1 MMSQD
6 PRIWGAAAWR
16 FLDAVV
22 ESYPENPST
31 ALREE
36 MTAFWNALYLPCMTC
51 KDHYQ
56 EYRKEQPVEESVV
69 SRDTLVSW
77 YRGLRE
83 CVQAQ
88 VHRSDKDEEKEE
100 EDKPKPPQPQWAQ
113 SQARRFQQ
121 ERKNRATSM
130 AVGGGGMFR
139 PTRAAAQRHDS
150 AKPQG
155 VCTVCGGVSSIRT
168 VLPRLGKKK

>member
-1 MMSQD
+1 
-6 PRIWGAAAWR
+6 
-16 FLDAVV
+16 
-22 ESYPENPST
+22 
-31 ALREE
+31 
-36 MTAFWNALYLPCMTC
+36 MTC

-56 EYRKEQPVEESVV
+56 QYRKDQPVEESVV

-88 VHRSDKDEEKEE
+88 VHRSDKDN
-100 EDKPKPPQPQWAQ
+100 DTIPQPQWAQ

>member
-1 MMSQD
+1 MISQD
-6 PRIWGAAAWR
+6 PGIWGAAAWR

-56 EYRKEQPVEESVV
+56 EYRTEQPVEESVV
-69 SRDTLVSW
+69 SKNTLVSW
-77 YRGLRE
+77 YHGLK
-83 CVQAQ
+83 AQ
-88 VHRSDKDEEKEE
+88 VHRSDDKDK
-100 EDKPKPPQPQWAQ
+100 EDKPNPPQPQWVQ

-121 ERKNRATSM
+121 ERKNRAMSM

-168 VLPRLGKKK
+168 VQPRLGKKK